1 MGVNKPFK
9 MDIPPEKEWQQQW
22 TKTEAEDILGI
33 AHAIRSECPMDE
45 RSLWRSAENEFA
57 TSKHI
62 TRI

>member
-1 MGVNKPFK
+1 MGVKQFK
-9 MDIPPEKEWQQQW
+9 MEIPAEKEWQQKW
-22 TKTEAEDILGI
+22 TKHEAEDILKI
-33 AHAIRSECPMDE
+33 AYSIRNECPMDK